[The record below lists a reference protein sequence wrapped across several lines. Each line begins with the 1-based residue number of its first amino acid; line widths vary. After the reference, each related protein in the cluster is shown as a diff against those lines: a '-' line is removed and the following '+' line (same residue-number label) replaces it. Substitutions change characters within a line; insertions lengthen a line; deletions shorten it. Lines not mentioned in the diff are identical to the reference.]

1 MKNKADADLARW
13 CEVLAEDKPVDQVPE
28 GWKTVKQLA
37 EDLGKS
43 VTATK
48 ILVALALKRGAV
60 ESRRY
65 RVRSAQKVY
74 PVTHYKLVNEA
85 VKKSKKV
92 LTRPKKQR

>member
-1 MKNKADADLARW
+1 
-13 CEVLAEDKPVDQVPE
+13 VLAEDKPVDQVPE